1 MSSSSLMNM
10 MNWLNM
16 PYNMTGNPNSATN
29 VNNLYGACQ
38 PKKTMN
44 PPHKKPPRREW
55 VKKGS
60 QKDHTKTQP
69 SHIDKD
75 EIREGMA
82 IQPPKETIQPDSQ
95 RITVIE
101 SRGEPHNTQEQGKM
115 GWKGPLY
122 EHNDQLLVT
131 NFYTVLADVAAGNQ
145 SFERTHDKILPIKAL
160 GAYPIQD
167 HE

>member
-60 QKDHTKTQP
+60 QKDHTKTQTKHRDN
-69 SHIDKD
+69 S
-75 EIREGMA
+75 ETRETME
-82 IQPPKETIQPDSQ
+82 IQPPEVNIQSESQCTTITKP
-95 RITVIE
+95 
-101 SRGEPHNTQEQGKM
+101 RGERHETLQQGKM
-115 GWKGPLY
+115 GWNGPHV
-122 EHNDQLLVT
+122 E
-131 NFYTVLADVAAGNQ
+131 
-145 SFERTHDKILPIKAL
+145 
-160 GAYPIQD
+160 
-167 HE
+167 